1 MAKFS
6 YTANCRIIRRIAQ
19 GGMGAVYLAEQLG
32 AEGFTKTVAI
42 KTINR
47 DYLSSPVARDLF
59 IGEAKLV
66 ADLVHPNIVQV
77 YQFEALKGS
86 YFTVMEYVY
95 GLNGGEFVLRH
106 KKARRRVDVDM
117 AAFIVS
123 RVCRGLEYAHK
134 KTDREGNLLGVVHR
148 DVSPTN
154 VLVDFRGSVKLSDFG
169 AAKAATLN
177 TPDERRA
184 LIGKYGYM
192 PPEQILLKGTDPRSD
207 VFSLGLVFYELLTGY
222 KVYKA
227 DTRESMMQKLKQF
240 RIRPVKNINPDVP
253 DDLNDIV
260 AKAADKDP
268 EKRFASAGEMLLA
281 LEHYMYH
288 DRYGPTNEKLADY
301 LADLCPE
308 AAKHAFS

>member
-1 MAKFS
+1 MPEFS
-6 YTANCRIIRRIAQ
+6 YAAKCRVIRRIAE

-32 AEGFTKTVAI
+32 AEEFTKTVAI

-47 DYLSSPVARDLF
+47 EYLSSPVARDLF

-77 YQFEALKGS
+77 YQFESLKGS

-95 GLNGGEFVLRH
+95 GLNLGEFMVRH
-106 KKARRRVDVDM
+106 KKQRRRIDIDM
-117 AAFIVS
+117 AAFIIS
-123 RVCRGLEYAHK
+123 RVCRGLDYAHK
-134 KTDREGNLLGVVHR
+134 KTDRQGNFLGIVHR

-154 VLVDFRGSVKLSDFG
+154 VLLDFRGSVKLSDFG

-184 LIGKYGYM
+184 LIGKYSYM
-192 PPEQILLKGTDPRSD
+192 SPEQIFLKGTDARSD
-207 VFSLGLVFYELLTGY
+207 IFSLGIVLYELLTGY
-222 KVYKA
+222 KVFKV
-227 DTRESMMQKLKQF
+227 DTREQMMQKLKQF
-240 RIRPVKNINPDVP
+240 RIRSVKNINPDVP
-253 DDLNDIV
+253 DGLCAIV
-260 AKAADKDP
+260 MKAVEKEP
-268 EKRFASAGEMLLA
+268 KKRFASAGDMLLA

-301 LADLCPE
+301 LAELCPE